1 MLLSCCSKIECIA
14 AVLSVGFASASYIP
28 LEFWMDRKW
37 DVSTAVFG
45 GSMAFNGLLMS
56 LG

>member
-1 MLLSCCSKIECIA
+1 MMRSICPKVDCIA

-45 GSMAFNGLLMS
+45 GSMAFNGLQMS